1 MANTAQRSF
10 SSGELSP
17 AMYARTDLQR
27 YAIGL
32 RTLRNATVLRT
43 GGVQNRA
50 GLEYLGTTKNNG
62 TARLVDAVFDTNA
75 SYVLEFGNLYV
86 RFWKNG
92 APITI
97 TTPAAWVTATAYTVG
112 ALRSNGGTNYLC
124 LVAHT
129 SGTFATDLAAGR
141 WYALTGTIYEWPT
154 PYTSA
159 QLNDLQFAY
168 QLDVVTIVHPSHPP
182 ATLTRTADT
191 NWTFANITFGA
202 VAGLGIPTGLTG
214 TINTTG
220 LLPWEALNA
229 WVTSTVYSVGRLVQS
244 GGVAYECI
252 FAHTSSATDQP
263 GVGVNWPSY
272 WILKGNAYDLNDLVT
287 NGGVV
292 YRCILGHLNAN
303 ATTQP
308 GVGASWTTYWAI
320 KGTGGDDAGFWYV
333 VTAVDAN
340 GNESNPSTPIKTDSS
355 QNSLSPTWRTLNLSW
370 TPATGAVEYR
380 VYRSLASA
388 LNYRQLDSVGSFVA
402 FDTDPSNAAYISTG
416 GPPTSTNLFAA
427 PGDYPSVVAA
437 YQQRLLLGGT
447 INKPD
452 VVNASVTAQPFN
464 FNFQEPLNDSDALSW
479 RQVGRRLNRLRH
491 FVEVAQRLFQFSDI
505 GEAVI
510 EGSPDG
516 VLRPGEVNPRQFSE
530 NGAAAYPSPLI
541 VNDTALYVQAR
552 GAVVRDLAPS
562 QFEGF
567 TGSDLTL
574 QAAHLVDGLRI
585 VAWCYQQTPDSVVW
599 AVRDDGALL
608 SLTYVRELGILGW
621 AKHDTDGLVESVCCI
636 PENNR
641 DAVYAVVRRTIN
653 SVTKRYVER
662 LENRLA
668 TSPVLMDSAISIE
681 SNDVFSF
688 DVVASDGSVS
698 VGRDSTITLTFDTT
712 SPFMCPVVGD
722 QMSLTY
728 SGDTA
733 TWTVTDT
740 LGSGFTLESSESD
753 AQTLANACA
762 SPTQITLPAY
772 SGWSQVGDWNGIGGL
787 SHLAGKAVSV
797 VTAGYLVASPNNPAY
812 GTVTVNANGIA
823 DVGAAIGATASVG
836 LPYTT
841 DIQTLDIDSVGT
853 TVKDRGM
860 QVGGLIAWVENT
872 GKFYAGPK
880 VPAGN
885 TLNGLEA
892 FVPTD
897 DEGYSIMDNYI
908 ETVTGVAEVT
918 LQATYNNSG
927 RVLIRQVDP
936 VPLTI
941 LSIAPTG
948 FLNGGR

>member
-50 GLEYLGTTKNNG
+50 GFQYLGATKYN
-62 TARLVDAVFDTNA
+62 TATRLVDAVFDTNV
-75 SYVLEFGNLYV
+75 SYVLEFGVQYV

-92 APITI
+92 ALVRVP
-97 TTPAAWVTATAYTVG
+97 TPAAWVTATAYATGTV
-112 ALRSNGGTNYLC
+112 RSHNGTNYVC
-124 LVAHT
+124 TQAHT
-129 SGTFATDLAAGR
+129 SGSSTEPGIGASWGDY
-141 WYALTGTIYEWPT
+141 WYALDGDIYEWPT
-154 PYTSA
+154 LYTA
-159 QLNDLQFAY
+159 TQLNDLQFAY
-168 QLDVVTIVHPSHPP
+168 QLNVVTIVHPAHPP
-182 ATLTRTADT
+182 ATLTRTIDYD
-191 NWTFANITFGA
+191 WTFANITFGA

-229 WVTSTVYSVGRLVQS
+229 WVTSTIYSVGRLVQS

-320 KGTGGDDAGFWYV
+320 KGTGGDNAGFWYV

-402 FDTDPSNAAYISTG
+402 YDTDPSNAAYISTG

-530 NGAAAYPSPLI
+530 NGAASYPSPLI

-621 AKHDTDGLVESVCCI
+621 AKHDTDGLVKSVCCI

-653 SVTKRYVER
+653 GFPEQYVER

-668 TSPVLMDSAISIE
+668 TSPVLMDAAVTVDA
-681 SNDVFSF
+681 NDVELV
-688 DVVASDGSVS
+688 DVVISNGVVAG
-698 VGRDSTITLTFDTT
+698 GTSTIQLAFDTT
-712 SPFMCPVVGD
+712 DAIVCPTIGD
-722 QMSLTY
+722 DISLTY
-728 SGDTA
+728 SGDTV
-733 TWTVTDT
+733 TWTCTGT
-740 LGSGFTLESSESD
+740 LAGFVFESSDPD
-753 AQTLANACA
+753 AATLATAA
-762 SPTQITLPAY
+762 AFPTDVTIFA
-772 SGWSQVGDWNGIGGL
+772 GNWAKVGDWSSVWVTHLIGKNVSAINGSTI
-787 SHLAGKAVSV
+787 
-797 VTAGYLVASPNNPAY
+797 VASPNNPVY
-812 GTVTVNANGIA
+812 STMTVNA
-823 DVGAAIGATASVG
+823 VGVVNLGVAITTTASVG

-841 DIQTLDIDSVGT
+841 DVQTLDIDAVGT

-860 QVGGLIAWVENT
+860 QVGGVICWVEDT
-872 GKFYAGPK
+872 GRFYAGPT

-885 TLNGLEA
+885 TLAGLEA
-892 FVPTD
+892 FVPTN
-897 DEGYSIMDNYI
+897 DEGYATVD
-908 ETVTGVAEVT
+908 TVTGVAEVT